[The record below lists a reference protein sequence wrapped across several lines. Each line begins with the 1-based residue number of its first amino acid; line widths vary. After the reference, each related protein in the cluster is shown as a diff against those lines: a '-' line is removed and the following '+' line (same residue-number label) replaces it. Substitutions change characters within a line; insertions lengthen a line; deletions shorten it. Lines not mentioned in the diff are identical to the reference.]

1 MRTFSVTAKGSAER
15 CRIVC
20 RARALSGLKEAVGG
34 RKAFV
39 FTDEN
44 VLGLYGKAIRRAL
57 PEAFVYAMKAGEN
70 FKTPQTLFDLLGKMA
85 EAKLNRASLLV
96 ALGGG
101 VVGDVGGLAASLYMR
116 GIACIQVPTTLLA
129 QVDSSVGGKTAV
141 DFCGVKNLVGAF
153 HQPELVLVDPAFLG
167 TLPPR
172 ELRCGLGEIIKHGAL
187 DGAIFDRLA
196 AQEDLFDLKFLAEI
210 VPENIAYKLSV
221 VRRDPHETGLRKCL
235 NLGHTTGHALELADG
250 MLSHGEYV
258 LLGIIYEACLAR
270 AHADCDGEYLEALE
284 ALCRRVLAVDP
295 AAFDVEKAAEAALL
309 DKKNTSAGTVVITAP
324 ARKGE
329 YVLIELPYEE
339 YGREL
344 AQIRR
349 ELC

>member
-1 MRTFSVTAKGSAER
+1 MRSFSVTAKGSVEK
-15 CRIVC
+15 CRILC
-20 RARALSGLKEAVGG
+20 RARVLSGLKEKIGG
-34 RKAFV
+34 RRAFV

-44 VLGLYGKAIRRAL
+44 VLGLYGKAIKRAL
-57 PEAFVYAMKAGEN
+57 PDVPVYAMKAGEN

-85 EAKLNRASLLV
+85 EAKLNRTSVLV

-153 HQPELVLVDPAFLG
+153 HQPELVLVDPAFLR

-187 DGAIFDRLA
+187 DGEIFDRLV

-221 VRRDPHETGLRKCL
+221 VRRDPHETGLRRCL

-250 MLSHGEYV
+250 ALSHGEYV
-258 LLGIIYEACLAR
+258 LLGILYEARLAR
-270 AHADCDGEYLEALE
+270 AHTECDGKYLDALE
-284 ALCRRVLAVDP
+284 ALCRRVLVCDP
-295 AAFDVEKAAEAALL
+295 ATFDVENAATAALL
-309 DKKNTSAGTVVITAP
+309 DKKNTSAGTVTITAP
-324 ARKGE
+324 AKKGE
-329 YVLIELPYEE
+329 YVLLELPYGA
-339 YGREL
+339 YAREL
-344 AQIRR
+344 ASIRR